1 MTETITATV
10 HASDAHSGLD
20 KFYVDNDAYNFAD
33 GNTFTFVINQADAG
47 AFGQATTIQTKEHLE
62 IKVQDKYELE
72 SAVEPIEYFV
82 WKTR

>member
-20 KFYVDNDAYNFAD
+20 KFYVDNDIQLFD

-47 AFGQATTIQTKEHLE
+47 DWPATAIQTKEHL
-62 IKVQDKYELE
+62 K
-72 SAVEPIEYFV
+72 
-82 WKTR
+82 